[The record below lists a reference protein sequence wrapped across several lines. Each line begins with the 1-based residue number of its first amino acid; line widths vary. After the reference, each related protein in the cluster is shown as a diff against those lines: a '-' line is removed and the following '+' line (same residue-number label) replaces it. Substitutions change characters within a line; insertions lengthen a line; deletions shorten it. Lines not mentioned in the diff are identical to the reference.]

1 MDLLHK
7 PSSGNRSGEIMFI
20 KKEVQD
26 RGGHGCGGHVSEG
39 KEGFVENDMSRNE
52 NAVRLELK
60 APIAF
65 VL

>member
-1 MDLLHK
+1 MHK
-7 PSSGNRSGEIMFI
+7 SSSGNRSGEIMFI
-20 KKEVQD
+20 KKEVQ
-26 RGGHGCGGHVSEG
+26 GGGSHGCGGHVSEG

-60 APIAF
+60 AAIAF